1 MPEKQNVEYKESWR
15 DEYLKWIC
23 GFANA
28 QGGIIYIGKDDNGNT
43 VGVADAKKLMEDI
56 PNKVKNLLG
65 IIVDVNLEIENNCE
79 YIEIEVDPQP
89 YPVSYKGEY
98 HYRSGSTK
106 QQLVGQQLNQFLLK
120 KTGLTWDSVPIDKIS
135 VKDLRNDAFDIFRE
149 QAVKNKRMSKSDVS
163 INNEE
168 LMDSLNLFDGENI
181 KRAGILLFHH
191 NPEKWVPG
199 SFIKIAYFESESD
212 IVYQDEVHGALLSQ
226 ADKIVD
232 LIYTKYLKAIISY
245 DGITRVETY
254 PYPKEAVREA
264 ILNAIAHKNYASLI
278 PIQIKVFDD
287 ELIISNDCVFPEDW
301 TVENLFK
308 KHRSRPYNPL
318 IANAFYRSGLIES
331 WGRGIQKITDSC
343 KEAGN
348 AEPEFD
354 VQRDEISISFKAL
367 KQKHSKTAFEHS
379 KTAFD
384 EEKTMFESQKAM
396 IEQLLDSKNEKA
408 KTKKYIIDLFLS
420 VFSQECFGR
429 KEIMDTCFLKD
440 TAAGDLIN
448 KLKQYELI
456 ESVNG
461 YGKGKYRFNLK

>member
-1 MPEKQNVEYKESWR
+1 MSEKQNVEYKESWR

-28 QGGIIYIGKDDNGNT
+28 QGGTIYIGKDDDGCV
-43 VGVADAKKLMEDI
+43 VGLADAKKLMEDI
-56 PNKVKNLLG
+56 PNKVKNFLG
-65 IIVDVNLEIENNCE
+65 IIVDVNLGRENNND
-79 YIEIEVDPQP
+79 YIEIVVDPQP

-120 KTGLTWDSVPIDKIS
+120 KTGLTWDSVPIDKVS

-149 QAVKNKRMSKSDVS
+149 QAVKNKRMSKDDVA
-163 INNEE
+163 IDNEE
-168 LMDSLNLFDGENI
+168 LMDSLNLLDGENI

-199 SFIKIAYFESESD
+199 SFIKIAYFESEAD
-212 IVYQDEVHGALLSQ
+212 IVYQDEVHGALISQ

-287 ELIISNDCVFPEDW
+287 ELVISNDCVFPDDW

-318 IANAFYRSGLIES
+318 IANTFYRSGLIES

-343 KEAGN
+343 KASGN
-348 AEPEFD
+348 EEPEFD
-354 VQRDEISISFKAL
+354 VQKEEISVSFKAL
-367 KQKHSKTAFEHS
+367 KQSILTQKQSNSTNYQSFEGNKRLIIEKIKTSKYN
-379 KTAFD
+379 K
-384 EEKTMFESQKAM
+384 
-396 IEQLLDSKNEKA
+396 
-408 KTKKYIIDLFLS
+408 KTKENMLVLFGYTG
-420 VFSQECFGR
+420 EDGIFGR
-429 KEIMDTCFLKD
+429 KEIETLIKINN
-440 TAAGDLIN
+440 ANAGNLIKRLDDL
-448 KLKQYELI
+448 ELI
-456 ESVNG
+456 EKVSG
-461 YGKGKYRFNLK
+461 HGKGKYKFIKQERKI